1 MLDYYST
8 YPGPTK
14 ECAIEELI
22 KELGNEEIVREE
34 MEKETIGSYT
44 GWYAI
49 HKKEM
54 ITRIKARI
62 CCV

>member
-1 MLDYYST
+1 MLDYYSR

-14 ECAIEELI
+14 ENAIQELI

-34 MEKETIGSYT
+34 MEKETIGSNT
-44 GWYAI
+44 GWYASQ
-49 HKKEM
+49 KKDM

-62 CCV
+62 SCV